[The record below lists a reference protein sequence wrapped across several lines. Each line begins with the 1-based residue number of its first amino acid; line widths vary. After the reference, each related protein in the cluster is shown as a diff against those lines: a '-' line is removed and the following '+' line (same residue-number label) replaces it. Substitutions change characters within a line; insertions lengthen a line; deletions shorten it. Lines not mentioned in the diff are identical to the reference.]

1 MLIKDGTV
9 VEDETMSCGGC
20 DIEFKRKATRD
31 HNRIGEKISD
41 SSSLLDF
48 VIIEEIR
55 RLRHDCEEPHTDQHA
70 LLAFKH
76 QIIDSHNILANSW
89 TTNNSVC
96 NWAGVSCA
104 AKHQRVRVLDLS
116 NMGLIGTIPPQ
127 LGNLSFLVS
136 RNLSHNNFQGHFPW
150 ELGRLSHLKLIDLSF
165 NFLNGK
171 IPSWFGRL
179 DKVLH
184 LNLRNNNLK
193 GVIPPSIA
201 NLDLNF
207 NLIHGNIPH
216 EISKFLN
223 LRILRLARN
232 QLSGSI
238 PAVIYNISSLR
249 MISVPHNHLSGSLQK
264 DIGNLT
270 ELEKL
275 LLYDNNLEGEIPQD
289 IRNLQK
295 LEIFDVSMNNLS
307 GDPDIGP
314 LGEDNGK
321 FVYLVDYSAS
331 KSKPQS
337 PKVQNQP
344 PTNPL
349 QPPKKDPNDQQ
360 WLAKPLK

>member
-1 MLIKDGTV
+1 MGKTGDLKMLIKDGTV

-31 HNRIGEKISD
+31 HNRRSRHDVEQIGEKISD

-55 RLRHDCEEPHTDQHA
+55 RPTAGPPITLSATGLASLA
-70 LLAFKH
+70 LL
-76 QIIDSHNILANSW
+76 STREL
-89 TTNNSVC
+89 
-96 NWAGVSCA
+96 
-104 AKHQRVRVLDLS
+104 RVLDLS

-136 RNLSHNNFQGHFPW
+136 RYLSHNNFQGHFPW

-223 LRILRLARN
+223 LRILRLACN

-270 ELEKL
+270 ELKKL

-314 LGEDNGK
+314 LGEDDGK

-331 KSKPQS
+331 KSKPQP

-344 PTNPL
+344 PTNPP
-349 QPPKKDPNDQQ
+349 QPHKKDP
-360 WLAKPLK
+360 